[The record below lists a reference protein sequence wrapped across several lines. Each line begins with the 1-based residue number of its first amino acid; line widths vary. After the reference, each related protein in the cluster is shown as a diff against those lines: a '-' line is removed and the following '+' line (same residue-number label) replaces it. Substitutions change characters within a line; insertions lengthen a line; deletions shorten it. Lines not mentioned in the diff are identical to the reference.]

1 MRGNAKDLTRQIQE
15 CKDENERKRLDLA
28 RKEQETLTRS
38 IKDSAYALGKA
49 PENLTEPQA
58 AKLQLI
64 DRLSRCS

>member
-28 RKEQETLTRS
+28 RKEQEALTRS

-49 PENLTEPQA
+49 PENLT
-58 AKLQLI
+58 
-64 DRLSRCS
+64 